1 METEIKLTKC
11 PDCQVEPGERHESG
25 CDVTRCRFTGT
36 QQLMC
41 GFEFGGFLP
50 NGGIDI
56 VEKRTHECEP
66 CIWTG
71 EWPGIKV
78 CRDNNWY
85 TNVVGVGHMEDLNG
99 VALRATWNPEIEDW
113 EARK

>member
-1 METEIKLTKC
+1 MNTEPELTKC
-11 PDCQVEPGERHESG
+11 HDCQVDVGERHKDG

-36 QQLMC
+36 QLLTC
-41 GFEFGGFLP
+41 GMTFSFGA
-50 NGGIDI
+50 NGLIDV
-56 VEKRTHECEP
+56 VEDTSHECEP

-71 EWPGIKV
+71 EWPGVKV

-85 TNVVGVGHMEDLNG
+85 TTIAGIEGPTEDLNN
-99 VALRATWNPEIEDW
+99 VQFRAVWNPEIEDW